1 MKRTTA
7 KPAETR
13 KRRRLSVA
21 TQVFIGLGLG
31 LLVGLFFGEEAA
43 VFGIGGD
50 LFIAALQITVIPYV
64 IVALITSLGR
74 LTLAEAKALSLKA
87 GAVLLALWAI
97 GLLVVLTSPLAFPD
111 WPSASFFSASQIA
124 TSEPVDFLRLYVP
137 ANIFYSLSNAVV
149 PAIVVFSIL
158 FGVALIQ
165 VEGKARLVEVFDII
179 GATLMQITGFI
190 GRLAPYGVF
199 AITANAAGTIDLSE
213 LARLQVYIL
222 LYILLTLLLSLWVIP
237 ALIAALTPLRYLSVL
252 RAFRGPLLTAF
263 ATANLLIVLPVLAAD
278 GKRLMAETDE
288 ALGEE
293 PTEQEA
299 SAVDILIPA
308 AFPFP
313 NLGLLMALMFV
324 LFGGWLVGQSVPV
337 SDYPSLA
344 IAGLASL
351 FGGTI
356 LALPFLFDLLRL
368 PADLFQ
374 TFLVVDVIASRFGTL
389 LAGMHVIAIALIGAY
404 GLKGQIRFRLRPL
417 LRFAIVSLGL
427 LAAILIGVRAFY
439 TYVFV
444 APFTKGDLLT
454 GLPLFG
460 TPRPHWTLEPGAD
473 SPVAASD
480 PDLSTFERVH
490 QANVLRVCHQLSDYP
505 SAFVNSAG
513 NLVGFDIDVAH
524 QFAERLDVAIEFVP
538 VGSIAAA
545 EERLNRGVCDLFMSL
560 LPISPELTLRFAMT
574 TPVLDSALALVVEDH
589 RRREFQRWDAIAEIE
604 DLRIA
609 GTDNRAS
616 VRFLQQRL
624 PNAVPQLVDDNAAF
638 DALLAE
644 QPLRIDGLLM
654 PAEEAAAWTIRYPR
668 FNLVTPEPV
677 LLVPFG
683 YAVARGETEL
693 LDFLD
698 AWLINARGSGLL
710 DQIYRYWMLGEIGSV
725 RPPRWSIARDLLG
738 WMD

>member
-1 MKRTTA
+1 MKSQ
-7 KPAETR
+7 AEQDVSQR
-13 KRRRLSVA
+13 PRRRLSVA

-43 VFGIGGD
+43 VLGIGGD

-74 LTLAEAKALSLKA
+74 LTIGEAKALSLKA
-87 GAVLLALWAI
+87 GAVLLTLWAI

-137 ANIFYSLSNAVV
+137 SNIFYSLANAVV

-158 FGVALIQ
+158 FGIALIQ
-165 VEGKARLVEVFDII
+165 IDGKARLLEVFDTI
-179 GATLMQITGFI
+179 GATLMRITGFI

-199 AITANAAGTIDLSE
+199 AITANAAGTIDITE
-213 LARLQVYIL
+213 LARLQVYIV
-222 LYILLTLLLSLWVIP
+222 LYILLALLLSLWVVP
-237 ALIAALTPLRYLSVL
+237 ALIAALTPLRYSSVL
-252 RAFRGPLLTAF
+252 KAFRGPLLTAF

-278 GKRLMAETDE
+278 GKRLIAETDKE
-288 ALGEE
+288 TDEE
-293 PTEQEA
+293 MTEQES

-324 LFGGWLVGQSVPV
+324 LFGGWLVGQSVSV
-337 SDYPSLA
+337 SEYPSLA
-344 IAGLASL
+344 VAGLASL

-404 GLKGQIRFRLRPL
+404 GLKGAIRFRLRPL
-417 LRFAIVSLGL
+417 LRFALVSLVL

-454 GLPLFG
+454 GLPLLG
-460 TPRPHWTLEPGAD
+460 NAQPQVIKDPDAQPSGGGP
-473 SPVAASD
+473 S
-480 PDLSTFERVH
+480 PDLSALERV
-490 QANVLRVCHQLSDYP
+490 QKTGVLRVCHLLSDYP
-505 SAFVNSAG
+505 SAFINRTG
-513 NLVGFDIDVAH
+513 DLVGFDIELAH
-524 QFAERLDVAIEFVP
+524 GLAERLDVAIDFVP
-538 VGSIAAA
+538 VGSIADA
-545 EERLNRGVCDLFMSL
+545 EARLNGAVCDVFMSL
-560 LPISPELTLRFAMT
+560 LPISPELTLRLGMT

-624 PNAVPQLVDDNAAF
+624 PNAVPMLVDDNAAF
-638 DALLAE
+638 DALLSEA
-644 QPLRIDGLLM
+644 PFSVDALLM
-654 PAEEAAAWTIRYPR
+654 PVEEAAAWTIRYPR

-683 YAVARGETEL
+683 YAVARGETDL
-693 LDFLD
+693 LRFLD
-698 AWLINARGSGLL
+698 AWLVNARASGKIDRL
-710 DQIYRYWMLGEIGSV
+710 YRYWMLGEIGSV
-725 RPPRWSIARDLLG
+725 RPPRWSIARDVLG
-738 WMD
+738 WID